1 MIHRDDV
8 NRGLRKK
15 SERFGDAA
23 QFFRTWAEKPL
34 QLGSVTPSSRYL
46 SRAIAR
52 HIDPRSDGPVIEI
65 GAGTGPVT
73 EALLHRGVA
82 EKRLVLIEYS
92 ADFCKLLR
100 RRFPAATVVQG
111 DAYSLVKTLD
121 GTVEAKAA
129 GVVCGLPL
137 FTKPEAMRLDLL
149 RQAFS
154 LMKQDAPFVQF
165 TYAVVSPMP
174 LRNAFFEARRSPRVW
189 RNMPPACVWVYR
201 QPLKN

>member
-1 MIHRDDV
+1 MIHRENV
-8 NRGLRKK
+8 NRTVRKTGQ
-15 SERFGDAA
+15 RFGDAA
-23 QFFRTWAEKPL
+23 QFLRTWAEKPL
-34 QLGSVTPSSRYL
+34 QTGSVTPSSRFL

-52 HIDPRSDGPVIEI
+52 HIDPAGEGQVIEI

-73 EALLHRGVA
+73 EALIHRGIA

-92 ADFCKLLR
+92 EEFCALLR

-111 DAYSLVKTLD
+111 DAYTLVDTLA
-121 GTVEAKAA
+121 GKLAAPAA

-137 FTKPEAMRLDLL
+137 FIKPEAVRLDLL

-154 LMKQDAPFVQF
+154 LMQPGGPFVQF

-174 LRNAFFEARRSPRVW
+174 LRNAFFTARRSPRVW